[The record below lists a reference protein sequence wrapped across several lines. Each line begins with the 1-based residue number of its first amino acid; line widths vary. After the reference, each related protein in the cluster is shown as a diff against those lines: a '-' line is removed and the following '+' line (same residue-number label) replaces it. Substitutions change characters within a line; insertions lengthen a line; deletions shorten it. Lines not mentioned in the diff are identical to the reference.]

1 PGRRAAVD
9 AFPAVPREQRAPG
22 DLPLNRARHAHVV
35 DEPDHVRPDEA
46 RFGGTE
52 RLVEALDD
60 LRLAFVDEHVR
71 PPHRANVERL
81 VTRVQD
87 ENMLQP
93 GRKVPSLAL
102 HGAIY
107 GLLL

>member
-1 PGRRAAVD
+1 
-9 AFPAVPREQRAPG
+9 
-22 DLPLNRARHAHVV
+22 HAHVI

-52 RLVEALDD
+52 GFLEALDD
-60 LRLAFVDEHVR
+60 LRLALVDEHVR

-81 VTRVQD
+81 VARVQD

-93 GRKVPSLAL
+93 GRKVPAVYDFIARSTASCSS
-102 HGAIY
+102 GESATGERPSSISFT
-107 GLLL
+107 